1 MGDYAEG
8 ARSSTGC
15 IEGSE
20 LFILSKLN
28 TISRGRS
35 VLCSVQGTKG
45 PSVAIAG
52 AIYRLE

>member
-1 MGDYAEG
+1 MGDYTKG

-15 IEGSE
+15 TEGVGCSYSE
-20 LFILSKLN
+20 LN

-35 VLCSVQGTKG
+35 VLCSIQRTKR
-45 PSVAIAG
+45 PSFEIVG